1 MIGGGTVGCETAEF
15 LLASDNQVTIVE
27 MLDAIANDMEM
38 VHMIR
43 FFKRLPALNIQVRT
57 GCTLKEVTDEGVVVT
72 DKEGKQETIEADR
85 VVLALG
91 AKPITYLIDALE
103 GNVPELHVIGDS
115 IRPTKVIEAVYEG
128 SRIARF
134 I

>member
-1 MIGGGTVGCETAEF
+1 MALYEVAILEIPT
-15 LLASDNQVTIVE
+15 
-27 MLDAIANDMEM
+27 DAQ
-38 VHMIR
+38 R
-43 FFKRLPALNIQVRT
+43 
-57 GCTLKEVTDEGVVVT
+57 
-72 DKEGKQETIEADR
+72 KEGKQETIEADR

-115 IRPTKVIEAVYEG
+115 TRPAKVIEAVYEG
-128 SRIARF
+128 SRIARL